1 METFILALV
10 LGVVCIVIGVF
21 NWFGHLGTLKR
32 KHKKRVAEE
41 DLPIFAK
48 WIGAGTIIIG
58 IALTLYGVFQ
68 ALFYHTANAVYDQV
82 GTGIFIVGL
91 VIGGGMGAYAML
103 KYNKGIF

>member
-1 METFILALV
+1 METFIMALIV
-10 LGVVCIVIGVF
+10 GVVCVVIGVF
-21 NWFGHLGTLKR
+21 NLRGHLGTLKR

-41 DLPIFAK
+41 DSPIFAK

-68 ALFYHTANAVYDQV
+68 ALFFYLANPIYNTV
-82 GTGIFIVGL
+82 GTGVLIGGL